1 MSSQYVV
8 VRFRFAL
15 RPESLPLVALV
26 ALTNPSAKL
35 ISLSGSV

>member
-8 VRFRFAL
+8 VRICVAL

-26 ALTNPSAKL
+26 ALIRL
-35 ISLSGSV
+35 IRLSGAV